1 MGDVIDLSKFNE
13 TDIREE
19 ILSPLL
25 RSLGYRTGGT
35 HSIERERLLKYEHN
49 QLGRKKPTDPV
60 LKGKVDYVL
69 TAGGRVRWV
78 IEAKAPS
85 VEISWEDI
93 AQAFTYAR
101 HPEINAVFYVVCNG
115 HYLNVYQTINVPEA
129 ALIRSI
135 AFDQY
140 ADPDKKAL
148 FGHFDPDSIMRAF
161 PAVYFEPGQPLGEG
175 LRSAERIISGSIRY
189 STDDQRFKIFSQH
202 IISIVGGDVQRDGK
216 QLVARMETRA
226 PIVAIQTVM
235 EQMNL
240 TNIELRC
247 NDQILSTNVEKPSVF
262 TYVGAIIFPAG
273 STLFDLNSW
282 RDITLPVD
290 LRSSVKWTAS
300 GYLIGR
306 KFLSTVVN
314 EMHIEGPDGLSM
326 QMDITGQAEL
336 IFG

>member
-25 RSLGYRTGGT
+25 RSLGYRTGST
-35 HSIERERLLKYEHN
+35 HNIQRELSVKYGYN

-60 LKGKVDYVL
+60 LKGKIDYVL

-85 VEISWEDI
+85 VEITENDI
-93 AQAFTYAR
+93 TQAFTYAR
-101 HPEINAVFYVVCNG
+101 HPEVNAVFYVVCNG
-115 HYLNVYQTINVPEA
+115 HHLNIYQTINVSEI

-148 FGHFDPDSIMRAF
+148 FGHLDPDSILRTF
-161 PAVYFEPGQPLGEG
+161 PSVRFNPGQPLGEG

-189 STDDQRFKIFSQH
+189 SSDDERFRIFSQH

-226 PIVAIQTVM
+226 PIVAIQTVL

-247 NDQILSTNVEKPSVF
+247 DDETLSANAEEPSVF
-262 TYVGAIIFPAG
+262 VYEGAIIFLKG
-273 STLFDLNSW
+273 STLFDMNSW
-282 RDITLPVD
+282 RDVTLLVD
-290 LRSSVKWTAS
+290 LRASVKWAAS
-300 GYLIGR
+300 GYLVGT
-306 KFLSTVVN
+306 KFLSTIIN
-314 EMHIEGPDGLSM
+314 EMYIEGPDGLST
-326 QMDITGQAEL
+326 QMTIKGQAEL